1 MIYMREI
8 PITLIAKVCPNGRF
22 IQNKTINSIA
32 NSNVPSANKRVSNMV
47 GMDDM
52 KVSKLTNH
60 PAPIKMGAEKR
71 KGISPFLCDDE
82 ISNKGSNP

>member
-47 GMDDM
+47 SMDDM

-60 PAPIKMGAEKR
+60 PAPIKI